1 MTTALDGCRVVITR
15 ERPGEL
21 GAMLA
26 RRGAVVVHVPLI
38 EVVEPADGGRALN
51 GALAALDDY
60 DWLIVTSPAGAERV
74 GAAARSSAG
83 VRLAAVGTATAQ
95 VLERESGRRV
105 DLVPDVQ
112 RAEALAERF
121 VAESPSG
128 RRILIAQA
136 DIAAPTLAD
145 TLRLAGHRVTT
156 VTAYRT
162 VARPPATDAGFDAGS
177 DADAVLFA
185 SGSSVESW
193 CSAFGPT
200 GPPLR
205 VAIGP
210 STAAVARRLGLKL
223 SGVASDHSVEGLVTE
238 LERLRSDPAATATDG
253 SPCPK

>member
-1 MTTALDGCRVVITR
+1 VTGSLDGCRVVVTR

-26 RRGAVVVHVPLI
+26 RRGALVVHVPLI
-38 EVVEPADGGRALN
+38 EVVEPADGARELSD
-51 GALAALDDY
+51 ALADLDDY
-60 DWLIVTSPAGAERV
+60 DWLILTSAAGAERV
-74 GAAARSSAG
+74 GAAVRSATG
-83 VRLAAVGTATAQ
+83 VRLAVVGAATAQ
-95 VLERESGRRV
+95 ALARESGRRV

-112 RAEALAERF
+112 RADALAERF
-121 VAESPSG
+121 VAESPPDQS
-128 RRILIAQA
+128 ILILQA
-136 DIAAPTLAD
+136 DIAASSLAE

-162 VARPPATDAGFDAGS
+162 VAREPANDAGL

-193 CSAFGPT
+193 CRAFGPT

-223 SGVASDHSVEGLVTE
+223 SGVASDHSVKGLVTE
-238 LERLRSDPAATATDG
+238 LERLRSDPAATATG
-253 SPCPK
+253 RSPRRN

>member
-1 MTTALDGCRVVITR
+1 VTGALDGCRVVITR

-26 RRGAVVVHVPLI
+26 RRGALVVHVPLI
-38 EVVEPADGGRALN
+38 EVVEPADGASALN
-51 GALAALDDY
+51 DALAELDDY
-60 DWLIVTSPAGAERV
+60 DWLIVTSAAGAERV
-74 GAAARSSAG
+74 GAAARSATG
-83 VRLAAVGTATAQ
+83 VGLAVVGTATAQ
-95 VLERESGRRV
+95 VLARESGRSV
-105 DLVPDVQ
+105 DLMPDVQ

-121 VAESPSG
+121 VADTPSG
-128 RRILIAQA
+128 QRILIAQA
-136 DIAAPTLAD
+136 DIAAPSLAE

-162 VARPPATDAGFDAGS
+162 VARAPVNDAGL

-193 CSAFGPT
+193 CRAFGPT

-210 STAAVARRLGLKL
+210 STAAVAQRLGLKL

-238 LERLRSDPAATATDG
+238 LERLRSDPAATATDR
-253 SPCPK
+253 SPRPN

>member
-1 MTTALDGCRVVITR
+1 VTGSLDGCRVVITR

-38 EVVEPADGGRALN
+38 EVVEPADGGRALSD
-51 GALAALDDY
+51 ALASLDDY

-74 GAAARSSAG
+74 GAAARSTTG
-83 VRLAAVGTATAQ
+83 VRLAVVGTATAQ

-105 DLVPDVQ
+105 ELMPDVQ
-112 RAEALAERF
+112 RAAALAERF
-121 VAESPSG
+121 VADSPSG

-136 DIAAPTLAD
+136 DIAEPILAD
-145 TLRLAGHRVTT
+145 ALRAAGHRVTT
-156 VTAYRT
+156 VIAYRT
-162 VARPPATDAGFDAGS
+162 VARAPANDAGL

-193 CSAFGPT
+193 CRAFGPI

-223 SGVASDHSVEGLVTE
+223 SGVSSDHSVEGLVTE
-238 LERLRSDPAATATDG
+238 LERLRSDPAASATDR
-253 SPCPK
+253 SPCPN

>member
-1 MTTALDGCRVVITR
+1 MTGALDGCRVVITR

-21 GAMLA
+21 GEMLA
-26 RRGAVVVHVPLI
+26 RRGALVVHVPLI
-38 EVVEPADGGRALN
+38 EVAEPDDGGRALN
-51 GALAALDDY
+51 DALAALDDY

-74 GAAARSSAG
+74 GAAARSATG
-83 VRLAAVGTATAQ
+83 VRLAVVGTATAQ
-95 VLERESGRRV
+95 VLARESGRRV
-105 DLVPDVQ
+105 DLTPDVQ
-112 RAEALAERF
+112 RADKLAEQF

-128 RRILIAQA
+128 RRVLIAQA

-145 TLRLAGHRVTT
+145 ALRLAGHRVTT

-162 VARPPATDAGFDAGS
+162 VARAPANDAAL

-193 CSAFGPT
+193 CRAFGAS

-223 SGVASDHSVEGLVTE
+223 SGVASDHSLEGLVTE
-238 LERLRSDPAATATDG
+238 LERLRSDPAATATDR
-253 SPCPK
+253 SPCPD

>member
-1 MTTALDGCRVVITR
+1 MTGALDGCRVVITR

-38 EVVEPADGGRALN
+38 EVVEPADDGRALN
-51 GALAALDDY
+51 DALTALDDY
-60 DWLIVTSPAGAERV
+60 DWLIVTSAAGAERV
-74 GAAARSSAG
+74 GAAARSTTG
-83 VRLAAVGTATAQ
+83 VRLAVVGAATAQ

-105 DLVPDVQ
+105 DLMPDVQ

-145 TLRLAGHRVTT
+145 SLRHAGHQVTT

-162 VARPPATDAGFDAGS
+162 VARAAGGDTVPE
-177 DADAVLFA
+177 ADAVLFA

-193 CSAFGPT
+193 CRAFGPV
-200 GPPLR
+200 GPPVR

-210 STAAVARRLGLKL
+210 STAAVAEQFGLKL
-223 SGVASDHSVEGLVTE
+223 SSVATDHSLNGLVTE
-238 LERLRSDPAATATDG
+238 LERLLSDGAGASADG
-253 SPCPK
+253 SPRTI

>member
-1 MTTALDGCRVVITR
+1 MTAALDGCRVVITR
-15 ERPGEL
+15 EQPGEL

-74 GAAARSSAG
+74 GAAARSATG
-83 VRLAAVGTATAQ
+83 VRLAVVGTSTAQ

-105 DLVPDVQ
+105 DLMPDVQ

-136 DIAAPTLAD
+136 DLAAPTLAD
-145 TLRLAGHRVTT
+145 ALRQAGHRVTT

-162 VARPPATDAGFDAGS
+162 VARAPANDAGL

-193 CSAFGPT
+193 CRAFGPT

-238 LERLRSDPAATATDG
+238 LERLRSDPAAGATDR
-253 SPCPK
+253 SPCPN

>member
-1 MTTALDGCRVVITR
+1 MTGALDGCRVVITR

-26 RRGAVVVHVPLI
+26 RRGALVVHVPLI
-38 EVVEPADGGRALN
+38 EVVEPADGASALSDE
-51 GALAALDDY
+51 LAELDDY
-60 DWLIVTSPAGAERV
+60 DWLVVTSAAGAERV
-74 GAAARSSAG
+74 GAAARSAND

-95 VLERESGRRV
+95 VLASESGRSV
-105 DLVPDVQ
+105 DLMPDVQ

-121 VAESPSG
+121 VAETPPG
-128 RRILIAQA
+128 QRILIAQA
-136 DIAAPTLAD
+136 DIASPSLAD
-145 TLRLAGHRVTT
+145 SLRLAGHRVTT

-162 VARPPATDAGFDAGS
+162 VAREPANEAGL

-193 CSAFGPT
+193 CRAFGPI

-238 LERLRSDPAATATDG
+238 LERLRSDPAARATDR
-253 SPCPK
+253 SPRPNRS

>member
-1 MTTALDGCRVVITR
+1 MTAALDGCRVVITR

-38 EVVEPADGGRALN
+38 EVIEPVDGGRALN
-51 GALAALDDY
+51 DALAELDDY

-74 GAAARSSAG
+74 GAAVRSATG
-83 VRLAAVGTATAQ
+83 VRLAAVGTSTAQ

-105 DLVPDVQ
+105 DLMPDVQ

-136 DIAAPTLAD
+136 DIAAPTLGDA
-145 TLRLAGHRVTT
+145 LRQAGHRVTT

-162 VARPPATDAGFDAGS
+162 VARAPANDAGL

-193 CSAFGPT
+193 CRAFGPT

-238 LERLRSDPAATATDG
+238 LERLRSDPAATATDR
-253 SPCPK
+253 SPCPN